1 MYYDKIQVNYFMTR
15 KNPQSLFYSL
25 LLRPH
30 SDICITTHKKKITI
44 KRCVFCFNF
53 LNGSQVGAC
62 YY

>member
-30 SDICITTHKKKITI
+30 SDICITTKKK
-44 KRCVFCFNF
+44 KKDHNKKMCF
-53 LNGSQVGAC
+53 LL
-62 YY
+62 